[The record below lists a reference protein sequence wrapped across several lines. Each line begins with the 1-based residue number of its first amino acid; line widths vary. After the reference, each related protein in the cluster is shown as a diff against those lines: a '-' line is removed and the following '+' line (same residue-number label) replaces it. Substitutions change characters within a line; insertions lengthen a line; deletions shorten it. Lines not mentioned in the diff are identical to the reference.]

1 MKKNTRFSVPATVQY
16 KKRKWKVTS
25 VANNCFKNNKKLKE
39 PFLLVLKAQALYGL
53 DKKKQA
59 ITLMK
64 KLVKKYPCEKE
75 FGKVLNKM
83 LNGGDSLH
91 GSYEAIINFF
101 ENNQ

>member
-1 MKKNTRFSVPATVQY
+1 MLQEKEYQKALEHINNVYKNIE
-16 KKRKWKVTS
+16 
-25 VANNCFKNNKKLKE
+25 E
-39 PFLLVLKAQALYGL
+39 PFLLMLKAQALYGL

-64 KLVKKYPCEKE
+64 KLVKQYPCEKE
-75 FGKVLNKM
+75 FEKVLNKM
-83 LNGGDSLH
+83 LNGGDSLC